1 MRSRRCAAAGVLATG
16 MLLLSSGPASSAIDL
31 DCGDFPNQEA
41 AQIILDSNRDDPNRL
56 DEDGDGEACED
67 YDFATS
73 GQVSTAP
80 AGGVATGDGS
90 TASPDSPVL
99 PLVAGGLGLAAA
111 GAAAFAA
118 RRTARGSA

>member
-16 MLLLSSGPASSAIDL
+16 MLLLSAGPASAAIDL

-41 AQIILDSNRDDPNRL
+41 AQMVFDSNPDDPNRL

-67 YDFATS
+67 HDYAS

-80 AGGVATGDGS
+80 TGGVATGDGS
-90 TASPDSPVL
+90 TASPDTPVL
-99 PLVAGGLGLAAA
+99 PLVAGGLGLVAA